1 MDKTIE
7 LVNTIKDIQAMP
19 SVIVRTLN
27 LMKKPTVSMKEL
39 GDIVMYDQSLTIK
52 ILALVNSAYYGF
64 SQQISSISIALSL
77 LGMVKVKN
85 IIVAVAMKPMMSNAG
100 DKELWK
106 HSIRVAAGCEYLAK
120 LTKVMDADEAFIAG
134 FIHDVGKIVL
144 HTSNPKMYSKVID
157 IVNNEEAFI
166 LDVEKHY
173 SDSLKYLGACYF
185 KISYND
191 GNVKNVFT
199 VECDLKNTTA
209 YGFLKNTPFMDDD
222 QLEILVEKIHNN
234 VFNVVDSSKEYNIES
249 ISNDLYNEALIFVT
263 SGINKEECKSIKND
277 FETKFENYIT
287 VQNCENDKIICMME
301 DLYNKIIEIKTK

>member
-19 SVIVRTLN
+19 SVIVKTLN

-39 GDIVMYDQSLTIK
+39 GDIVIFDQSLTIK

-64 SQQISSISIALSL
+64 SQQISSINIALSL

-120 LTKVMDADEAFIAG
+120 MTKVMDADEAFIAG

-144 HTSNPKMYSKVID
+144 NTSNPKMYNRVIE
-157 IVNNEEAFI
+157 IVNNEGSDI

-173 SDSLKYLGACYF
+173 FDSDHVKTGSLLAKRWQLPILLANI
-185 KISYND
+185 ISYHHNPSLSSIP
-191 GNVKNVFT
+191 VPCSLVST
-199 VECDLKNTTA
+199 VDCMMQENYNPGKINRD
-209 YGFLKNTPFMDDD
+209 FLKTMG
-222 QLEILVEKIHNN
+222 
-234 VFNVVDSSKEYNIES
+234 IEL
-249 ISNDLYNEALIFVT
+249 NDLEEIRTAIKSKAEVLISELT
-263 SGINKEECKSIKND
+263 
-277 FETKFENYIT
+277 
-287 VQNCENDKIICMME
+287 
-301 DLYNKIIEIKTK
+301 